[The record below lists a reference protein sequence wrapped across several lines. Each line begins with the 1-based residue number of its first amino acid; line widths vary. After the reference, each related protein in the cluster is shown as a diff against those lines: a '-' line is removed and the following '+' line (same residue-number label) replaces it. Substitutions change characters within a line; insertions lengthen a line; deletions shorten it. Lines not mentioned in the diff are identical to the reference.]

1 MELSAVKIS
10 AEFFFSLLSFDSRQ
24 ALCGFTVFKG
34 KRCSF
39 FFKFMFHDPVTQHRK
54 QNKKTSFVWELF
66 CSTVFIR
73 QPKDSCSSLTLQ
85 LIDDYILSDCHNHEP
100 FIIGA
105 LSNWTLDIYMVGGCL
120 GDNNVCG
127 LFLINGLLFLER
139 AFPFFWGGGGCSLS
153 TTRQEP
159 FTAITLKRRQHL
171 CS

>member
-1 MELSAVKIS
+1 MV
-10 AEFFFSLLSFDSRQ
+10 LLYSRESDV
-24 ALCGFTVFKG
+24 L
-34 KRCSF
+34 F

-139 AFPFFWGGGGCSLS
+139 AFPFFGGGGCSLS